1 MIHAFST
8 GFITLLSLIL
18 AVGAQN
24 IFVLRQGLLRRHV
37 AAICLFAALS
47 DAILIWTGVIG
58 FGIIST
64 IAPSFTQIMTWIGAL
79 FLATYGGLRFW
90 AAYKGVYDVEITQG
104 GTTLRKALVTLAAF
118 TLLNPHVYLDTLGLI
133 GAVSAQYGSMADKY
147 AFATGASFGSLVF
160 FFGLGYGARALA
172 PVMTSPKAWRCLDI
186 GVGLTMWAIA
196 AVLIAT

>member
-1 MIHAFST
+1 MIQAFFT

-64 IAPSFTQIMTWIGAL
+64 IAPSFTQIMTWIGTL

-90 AAYKGVYDVEITQG
+90 AAYKGVYDVEMTQG
-104 GTTLRKALVTLAAF
+104 KTTLRKALVTLAAF

-133 GAVSAQYGSMADKY
+133 GAVSAQFGSIADKY

-172 PVMTSPKAWRCLDI
+172 PVMTSPKAWRFLDI
-186 GVGLTMWAIA
+186 GVGLTMWTIA
-196 AVLIAT
+196 VVLIAT

>member
-1 MIHAFST
+1 M
-8 GFITLLSLIL
+8 SLIL

-24 IFVLRQGLLRRHV
+24 VFVLRQGLLRSHV
-37 AAICLFAALS
+37 FAICLFAS
-47 DAILIWTGVIG
+47 IWDAVLIWIGVIG
-58 FGIIST
+58 FGT
-64 IAPSFTQIMTWIGAL
+64 ITSLAPSIAQVMMWVGAG
-79 FLATYGGLRFW
+79 FLAVYGAMRFW
-90 AAYKGVYDVEITQG
+90 TAYRGVYKAELGQG
-104 GTTLRKALVTLAAF
+104 GQSLYAALLTLAGF
-118 TLLNPHVYLDTLGLI
+118 TLLNPHVYLDTLVLI
-133 GAVSAQYGSMADKY
+133 GAVSTQYGAMTDKY

>member
-1 MIHAFST
+1 LIQAFST
-8 GFITLLSLIL
+8 GLITLLSLIL

-79 FLATYGGLRFW
+79 FLAIYGGLRFW
-90 AAYKGVYDVEITQG
+90 AAYKGVYDVEMTQG

-118 TLLNPHVYLDTLGLI
+118 TFLNPHVYLDTLGLI
-133 GAVSAQYGSMADKY
+133 GAVSAQYGSMADRY

-160 FFGLGYGARALA
+160 FFGLGYGARVLA
-172 PVMTSPKAWRCLDI
+172 PVMTSPKAWRFLDI
-186 GVGLTMWAIA
+186 GVGLTMWTIA
-196 AVLIAT
+196 VVLIAT

>member
-1 MIHAFST
+1 MIQAFFT

-90 AAYKGVYDVEITQG
+90 AAYKGVYDVEMTQG
-104 GTTLRKALVTLAAF
+104 KTTLRKALVTLAAF

-133 GAVSAQYGSMADKY
+133 GAVSAQFGSIADKY

-160 FFGLGYGARALA
+160 FFGLGYGARALT
-172 PVMTSPKAWRCLDI
+172 PVMTSPKAWRFLDI
-186 GVGLTMWAIA
+186 GVGLTMWTIA
-196 AVLIAT
+196 VVLIAT

>member
-1 MIHAFST
+1 M
-8 GFITLLSLIL
+8 
-18 AVGAQN
+18 GAQN

-79 FLATYGGLRFW
+79 FLAIYGGLRFW
-90 AAYKGVYDVEITQG
+90 AAYKGVYDVEMTQG

-118 TLLNPHVYLDTLGLI
+118 TFLNPHVYLDTLGLI
-133 GAVSAQYGSMADKY
+133 GAVSAQYGSMADRY

-160 FFGLGYGARALA
+160 FFGLGYGARVLA
-172 PVMTSPKAWRCLDI
+172 PVMTSPKAWRFLDI
-186 GVGLTMWAIA
+186 GVGLTMWTIA
-196 AVLIAT
+196 VVLIAT

>member
-1 MIHAFST
+1 MIQAFST
-8 GFITLLSLIL
+8 GLITLLSLIL

-79 FLATYGGLRFW
+79 FLAIYGGLRFW

-118 TLLNPHVYLDTLGLI
+118 TFLNPHVYLDTLGLI
-133 GAVSAQYGSMADKY
+133 GAVSAQYGSMADRY

-160 FFGLGYGARALA
+160 FFGLGYGARVLA
-172 PVMTSPKAWRCLDI
+172 PVMTSPKAWRFLDI
-186 GVGLTMWAIA
+186 GVGLTMWTIA
-196 AVLIAT
+196 VVLIAT

>member
-1 MIHAFST
+1 MIQAFST

-47 DAILIWTGVIG
+47 DAILIWIGVIG

-90 AAYKGVYDVEITQG
+90 AAYKGVYDVEMTQG

-160 FFGLGYGARALA
+160 FFGLGYGARVLA
-172 PVMTSPKAWRCLDI
+172 PVMTSPKAWRFLDI
-186 GVGLTMWAIA
+186 GVGLTMWTIA
-196 AVLIAT
+196 VVLIAT

>member
-1 MIHAFST
+1 MIQAFFT

-79 FLATYGGLRFW
+79 FLAIYGGLRFW

-118 TLLNPHVYLDTLGLI
+118 TFLNPHVYLDTLGLI
-133 GAVSAQYGSMADKY
+133 GAVSAQYGSMADRY

-160 FFGLGYGARALA
+160 FFGLGYGARVLA
-172 PVMTSPKAWRCLDI
+172 PVMTSPKAWRFLDI
-186 GVGLTMWAIA
+186 GVGLTMWTIA
-196 AVLIAT
+196 VVLIAT